1 MTRKTKHI
9 QTLSETEYVELIR
22 ELRLARYADIPA
34 IDLYMDQ
41 LLTYI
46 DAQLRPLVAPD
57 EKLLT
62 ASMVNNYVKQ
72 GIIPAPKAKRYTA
85 NHVAMLTVICLMK
98 RTFSMNDI
106 HSLLRVSA
114 ATHGIDHAY
123 NFFCEAVEE
132 SLRQLFCGEI
142 AHTSLG
148 SCDIRK
154 PDGPAFALQGSNA
167 ADLSP
172 ERRLALSAATSV
184 ANKIYVEKC
193 FELGILD
200 GADVAAAANQ
210 AAAKAW
216 EKHRARIL
224 SRIAEKEIAR
234 DIVTLAGMTEIY
246 CADHHAAA
254 DRTPYESEATAV
266 GMYPQHKIPRLCPE
280 CAAHLRYGE
289 VRRALCRREPR
300 PACKTCKSHCYTPT
314 ESAWQRRAMAYAGP
328 RAMFRGHAIEA
339 IRHLIHTR
347 KS

>member
-1 MTRKTKHI
+1 MDTSQRQRFRCPRRSMRRATLASMTRKTKHI
-9 QTLSETEYVELIR
+9 QALSETEYVELIR
-22 ELRLARYADIPA
+22 ELRLPRYADIPA

-46 DAQLRPLVAPD
+46 DAQVRSLVAPD

-132 SLRQLFCGEI
+132 TLRQLFCGEV

-154 PDGPAFALQGSNA
+154 PDGPAFALQVSNA

-200 GADVAAAANQ
+200 GAHNAQ
-210 AAAKAW
+210 LRKA
-216 EKHRARIL
+216 EN
-224 SRIAEKEIAR
+224 
-234 DIVTLAGMTEIY
+234 
-246 CADHHAAA
+246 
-254 DRTPYESEATAV
+254 
-266 GMYPQHKIPRLCPE
+266 
-280 CAAHLRYGE
+280 
-289 VRRALCRREPR
+289 
-300 PACKTCKSHCYTPT
+300 
-314 ESAWQRRAMAYAGP
+314 
-328 RAMFRGHAIEA
+328 
-339 IRHLIHTR
+339 
-347 KS
+347 

>member
-1 MTRKTKHI
+1 MR
-9 QTLSETEYVELIR
+9 SEHAAKEGKRMEREEIVNIDLPQWEL
-22 ELRLARYADIPA
+22 LPDIG
-34 IDLYMDQ
+34 LYMDQ
-41 LLTYI
+41 VITLMDRTFSPALPKGEMT
-46 DAQLRPLVAPD
+46 
-57 EKLLT
+57 K
-62 ASMVNNYVKQ
+62 SMVNNYVKQ

-98 RTFSMNDI
+98 RTFSMDDI

-154 PDGPAFALQGSNA
+154 PDGPAFALQVSNA

-200 GADVAAAANQ
+200 GARNAQ
-210 AAAKAW
+210 LRKA
-216 EKHRARIL
+216 EN
-224 SRIAEKEIAR
+224 
-234 DIVTLAGMTEIY
+234 
-246 CADHHAAA
+246 
-254 DRTPYESEATAV
+254 
-266 GMYPQHKIPRLCPE
+266 
-280 CAAHLRYGE
+280 
-289 VRRALCRREPR
+289 
-300 PACKTCKSHCYTPT
+300 
-314 ESAWQRRAMAYAGP
+314 
-328 RAMFRGHAIEA
+328 
-339 IRHLIHTR
+339 
-347 KS
+347 

>member
-1 MTRKTKHI
+1 MTRKAKHI
-9 QTLSETEYVELIR
+9 QALSEAEYVELIR
-22 ELRLARYADIPA
+22 ELRLPRYTDIPV

-98 RTFSMNDI
+98 RTFSMDDI

-154 PDGPAFALQGSNA
+154 PDGPAFALQVSNA

-172 ERRLALSAATSV
+172 ERRLALSAALLT
-184 ANKIYVEKC
+184 
-193 FELGILD
+193 
-200 GADVAAAANQ
+200 
-210 AAAKAW
+210 
-216 EKHRARIL
+216 
-224 SRIAEKEIAR
+224 
-234 DIVTLAGMTEIY
+234 
-246 CADHHAAA
+246 
-254 DRTPYESEATAV
+254 
-266 GMYPQHKIPRLCPE
+266 
-280 CAAHLRYGE
+280 
-289 VRRALCRREPR
+289 
-300 PACKTCKSHCYTPT
+300 
-314 ESAWQRRAMAYAGP
+314 
-328 RAMFRGHAIEA
+328 
-339 IRHLIHTR
+339 
-347 KS
+347 

>member
-1 MTRKTKHI
+1 MRRATLASMTRKAKHI
-9 QTLSETEYVELIR
+9 QALSEAEYVELIR
-22 ELRLARYADIPA
+22 ELRLPRYADIPA

-98 RTFSMNDI
+98 RTFSMDDI

-132 SLRQLFCGEI
+132 SLRV
-142 AHTSLG
+142 
-148 SCDIRK
+148 
-154 PDGPAFALQGSNA
+154 SNA

-200 GADVAAAANQ
+200 GARNAQ
-210 AAAKAW
+210 LRKA
-216 EKHRARIL
+216 EN
-224 SRIAEKEIAR
+224 
-234 DIVTLAGMTEIY
+234 
-246 CADHHAAA
+246 
-254 DRTPYESEATAV
+254 
-266 GMYPQHKIPRLCPE
+266 
-280 CAAHLRYGE
+280 
-289 VRRALCRREPR
+289 
-300 PACKTCKSHCYTPT
+300 
-314 ESAWQRRAMAYAGP
+314 
-328 RAMFRGHAIEA
+328 
-339 IRHLIHTR
+339 
-347 KS
+347 

>member
-1 MTRKTKHI
+1 MEEISAFRR
-9 QTLSETEYVELIR
+9 QLETLRPADWETLP
-22 ELRLARYADIPA
+22 DFP
-34 IDLYMDQ
+34 LYMDQ
-41 LLTYI
+41 VLSYMERQTIRLDES
-46 DAQLRPLVAPD
+46 DA
-57 EKLLT
+57 LT

-98 RTFSMNDI
+98 RTFSMDDI

-154 PDGPAFALQGSNA
+154 PDGPAFALQVSNA

-200 GADVAAAANQ
+200 GARNAQ
-210 AAAKAW
+210 LRKA
-216 EKHRARIL
+216 EN
-224 SRIAEKEIAR
+224 
-234 DIVTLAGMTEIY
+234 
-246 CADHHAAA
+246 
-254 DRTPYESEATAV
+254 
-266 GMYPQHKIPRLCPE
+266 
-280 CAAHLRYGE
+280 
-289 VRRALCRREPR
+289 
-300 PACKTCKSHCYTPT
+300 
-314 ESAWQRRAMAYAGP
+314 
-328 RAMFRGHAIEA
+328 
-339 IRHLIHTR
+339 
-347 KS
+347 

>member
-1 MTRKTKHI
+1 MDTSQRQRFRRPHRSMRRATLASMTRKTKHI
-9 QTLSETEYVELIR
+9 QALSETEYVELIR
-22 ELRLARYADIPA
+22 ELRLPRYADIPA

-46 DAQLRPLVAPD
+46 DAQVRSLVAPD

-132 SLRQLFCGEI
+132 TLRQLFCGEV

-154 PDGPAFALQGSNA
+154 PDGPAFALQVSNA

-200 GADVAAAANQ
+200 GAHNVQ
-210 AAAKAW
+210 LRKA
-216 EKHRARIL
+216 EN
-224 SRIAEKEIAR
+224 
-234 DIVTLAGMTEIY
+234 
-246 CADHHAAA
+246 
-254 DRTPYESEATAV
+254 
-266 GMYPQHKIPRLCPE
+266 
-280 CAAHLRYGE
+280 
-289 VRRALCRREPR
+289 
-300 PACKTCKSHCYTPT
+300 
-314 ESAWQRRAMAYAGP
+314 
-328 RAMFRGHAIEA
+328 
-339 IRHLIHTR
+339 
-347 KS
+347 

>member
-1 MTRKTKHI
+1 MTRKAKHI
-9 QTLSETEYVELIR
+9 QALSEAEYVELIR
-22 ELRLARYADIPA
+22 ELRLARYADIPT

-72 GIIPAPKAKRYTA
+72 GIIPAPKAKRYAA
-85 NHVAMLTVICLMK
+85 NHVAMLT
-98 RTFSMNDI
+98 
-106 HSLLRVSA
+106 VSA

-132 SLRQLFCGEI
+132 TLRQLFCGEI

-154 PDGPAFALQGSNA
+154 PDGPAFALQVSNA

-200 GADVAAAANQ
+200 GARNAQ
-210 AAAKAW
+210 LRKAKN
-216 EKHRARIL
+216 R
-224 SRIAEKEIAR
+224 
-234 DIVTLAGMTEIY
+234 
-246 CADHHAAA
+246 
-254 DRTPYESEATAV
+254 
-266 GMYPQHKIPRLCPE
+266 
-280 CAAHLRYGE
+280 
-289 VRRALCRREPR
+289 
-300 PACKTCKSHCYTPT
+300 
-314 ESAWQRRAMAYAGP
+314 
-328 RAMFRGHAIEA
+328 
-339 IRHLIHTR
+339 
-347 KS
+347 

>member
-1 MTRKTKHI
+1 MRRATLASMTRKTKHI
-9 QTLSETEYVELIR
+9 QALSETEYVELIR
-22 ELRLARYADIPA
+22 ELRLPRYADIPA

-46 DAQLRPLVAPD
+46 DAQVRSLVAPD

-154 PDGPAFALQGSNA
+154 PDGPAFALQVSDA

-200 GADVAAAANQ
+200 GARNAQ
-210 AAAKAW
+210 LRKA
-216 EKHRARIL
+216 EN
-224 SRIAEKEIAR
+224 
-234 DIVTLAGMTEIY
+234 
-246 CADHHAAA
+246 
-254 DRTPYESEATAV
+254 
-266 GMYPQHKIPRLCPE
+266 
-280 CAAHLRYGE
+280 
-289 VRRALCRREPR
+289 
-300 PACKTCKSHCYTPT
+300 
-314 ESAWQRRAMAYAGP
+314 
-328 RAMFRGHAIEA
+328 
-339 IRHLIHTR
+339 
-347 KS
+347 

>member
-1 MTRKTKHI
+1 MRRATLASMARKAKHI
-9 QTLSETEYVELIR
+9 QALSEAEYVELIR
-22 ELRLARYADIPA
+22 ELRLPRYADIPA

-85 NHVAMLTVICLMK
+85 
-98 RTFSMNDI
+98 
-106 HSLLRVSA
+106 
-114 ATHGIDHAY
+114 THGIDHAY

-154 PDGPAFALQGSNA
+154 PDGPAFALQVSNA

-200 GADVAAAANQ
+200 GARNAQ
-210 AAAKAW
+210 LRKA
-216 EKHRARIL
+216 EN
-224 SRIAEKEIAR
+224 
-234 DIVTLAGMTEIY
+234 
-246 CADHHAAA
+246 
-254 DRTPYESEATAV
+254 
-266 GMYPQHKIPRLCPE
+266 
-280 CAAHLRYGE
+280 
-289 VRRALCRREPR
+289 
-300 PACKTCKSHCYTPT
+300 
-314 ESAWQRRAMAYAGP
+314 
-328 RAMFRGHAIEA
+328 
-339 IRHLIHTR
+339 
-347 KS
+347 

>member
-1 MTRKTKHI
+1 MTRKAKHI
-9 QTLSETEYVELIR
+9 QALSEAEYVELIR
-22 ELRLARYADIPA
+22 ELRLPRYADIPA

-98 RTFSMNDI
+98 RAFSMNDI

-154 PDGPAFALQGSNA
+154 PDG
-167 ADLSP
+167 SP
-172 ERRLALSAATSV
+172 WRPWARPTSATQTV
-184 ANKIYVEKC
+184 
-193 FELGILD
+193 
-200 GADVAAAANQ
+200 
-210 AAAKAW
+210 
-216 EKHRARIL
+216 
-224 SRIAEKEIAR
+224 
-234 DIVTLAGMTEIY
+234 
-246 CADHHAAA
+246 
-254 DRTPYESEATAV
+254 
-266 GMYPQHKIPRLCPE
+266 PRSP
-280 CAAHLRYGE
+280 
-289 VRRALCRREPR
+289 
-300 PACKTCKSHCYTPT
+300 
-314 ESAWQRRAMAYAGP
+314 
-328 RAMFRGHAIEA
+328 FR
-339 IRHLIHTR
+339 
-347 KS
+347 